1 MNIKADAT
9 IVSAAGKFAQAQ
21 KPFSMKDMATGFI
34 SDYKDMMDGISTNF
48 EKSMKEIN
56 SVNDGVQSAIDKLA
70 TQINDGTIENRG
82 ERDEMMNVLADYRNQ
97 LEGIGLYG
105 EENKRKREDLLY
117 DVNKYIKDN
126 QSSAQKSQELI
137 TNFQTK
143 AYDPVLT
150 GAGALDFIGQVAK
163 YYTGDDTDANFQ
175 VHKEDGKV
183 SFSFTSK
190 DGEKFDHVPLGELN
204 DMLVV
209 KDTALIA
216 DVNKIF
222 NDAKATAKSTRGV
235 TEEMLFGN
243 MQNELLELFKNNT
256 SGFSSVT
263 TTKMFGQPMSYYEAL
278 HDPNSEVAAQIFS
291 VLYEMNPELD
301 TKGDNGK
308 PDGKITR
315 EDFGT
320 EENYMQ
326 FVKTLTQPSAED
338 RDFAFNVAAKWFTDT
353 EGQRSLD
360 IGRELMGANDEVQD
374 KIDALNERISNLNKK
389 AETKLWT
396 ETKDSLYIGGTDQYL
411 KHGPAM
417 QLYNALGKSVDGKE
431 ASVTMLGTKFTYDP
445 AKNEWYEMI
454 EGDDGEE
461 RLSYGGPQSFVS
473 SLGISESQFLDLVTP
488 KSSSKSTG
496 DWAAVDTNQEEEAQG
511 LGSNYVDEVFNIN
524 DWTRDEKSGNW
535 TDGKGGKIYAGSGR
549 YDKDTQSDWGAMV
562 VINGKQ
568 VFASPSQA
576 EMMVGKLL
584 GLTPKPAGQMRT
596 GTSAGAAAGGAAD
609 EAKEA
614 AKSADDNKS
623 KKDKDREKYI
633 SDIIAQ
639 AEKNLRARN
648 VPITY
653 ENLLE
658 EYNKIK

>member
-9 IVSAAGKFAQAQ
+9 IVSAAGKFAEAQ
-21 KPFSMKDMATGFI
+21 KPFDMKDMATGFI
-34 SDYKDMMDGISTNF
+34 SDYKDMMENISTNF
-48 EKSMKEIN
+48 EESMKEIN

-70 TQINDGTIENRG
+70 TQINDGTIENRD

-126 QSSAQKSQELI
+126 QSTAQKSQELI

-150 GAGALDFIGQVAK
+150 GAGTLDFIGQVAK

-175 VHKEDGKV
+175 VHKENGKV

-190 DGEKFDHVPLGELN
+190 DGEKFDHVPLAELN

-222 NDAKATAKSTRGV
+222 NDAKSTAKNTRGL
-235 TEEMLFGN
+235 TEEMLFGK
-243 MQNELLELFKNNT
+243 MQNDLLELFKNNA

-263 TTKMFGQPMSYYEAL
+263 TAKMFGQPMSYYEAL

-291 VLYEMNPELD
+291 VLYEMKPELD

-320 EENYMQ
+320 EENYIQ

-338 RDFAFNVAAKWFTDT
+338 RDFAFSVAAKWFTDT

-360 IGRELMGANDEVQD
+360 IGRELMGANDKVQD
-374 KIDALNERISNLNKK
+374 KIDALNERISNLKK
-389 AETKLWT
+389 ETTTTDETKLWT

-417 QLYNALGKSVDGKE
+417 QLYNALSKSVDGKE
-431 ASVTMLGTKFTYDP
+431 TSVTMLGTKFTYDP

-454 EGDDGEE
+454 EGEDGEE

-473 SLGISESQFLDLVTP
+473 SLGISEPQFLDLVTP
-488 KSSSKSTG
+488 KSSGKSTG
-496 DWAAVDTNQEEEAQG
+496 NWSNFDTNQEEEAQG
-511 LGSNYVDEVFNIN
+511 FPSNYVDEVFNIN

-549 YDKDTQSDWGAMV
+549 YDKGTQSDWGAMV
-562 VINGKQ
+562 VIDGKR
-568 VFASPSQA
+568 VFASSSQA
-576 EMMVGKLL
+576 DMMVRKLL
-584 GLTPKPAGQMRT
+584 GTTPKPAGQ
-596 GTSAGAAAGGAAD
+596 TSTETSSG
-609 EAKEA
+609 A

-623 KKDKDREKYI
+623 KKDKERDRLMQ
-633 SDIIAQ
+633 Q
-639 AEKNLRARN
+639 AAENLRARN
-648 VPITY
+648 VPLTS
-653 ENLLE
+653 ENILE

>member
-21 KPFSMKDMATGFI
+21 KPFSMKGMATGFI

-56 SVNDGVQSAIDKLA
+56 SVNDDVQSAIDKLA

-82 ERDEMMNVLADYRNQ
+82 ERNEMMNVLADYRNQ

-117 DVNKYIKDN
+117 EVNKYIKDN

-150 GAGALDFIGQVAK
+150 GAGKLDFIGQVAK

-209 KDTALIA
+209 KDTALVA
-216 DVNKIF
+216 AVNKIF
-222 NDAKATAKSTRGV
+222 NDAKINAKNTRGL
-235 TEEMLFGN
+235 TGEMLFGN
-243 MQNELLELFKNNT
+243 MQNELLELFKNNA

-301 TKGDNGK
+301 TKGNNGE

-338 RDFAFNVAAKWFTDT
+338 RDFAFSVAAKWFTDT

-360 IGRELMGANDEVQD
+360 IGQELMGANDKVQD
-374 KIDALNERISNLNKK
+374 KIDALNERISNLSKK
-389 AETKLWT
+389 KTTTTDETKLWT
-396 ETKDSLYIGGTDQYL
+396 QTKDSLYIGGTDQYL

-431 ASVTMLGTKFTYDP
+431 TSVTMLGTKFTYDP

-454 EGDDGEE
+454 EGEDGEE

-473 SLGISESQFLDLVTP
+473 SLGISEPQFLDLVTP

-496 DWAAVDTNQEEEAQG
+496 DWAAVDTNEEEEAQG
-511 LGSNYVDEVFNIN
+511 FPSNYVDEVFNTN
-524 DWTRDEKSGNW
+524 DWTRDKKSGNW

-549 YDKDTQSDWGAMV
+549 YDKGTQSDWGAMV

-568 VFASPSQA
+568 VFASSSQA
-576 EMMVGKLL
+576 DMMVGKLL
-584 GLTPKPAGQMRT
+584 GLTPEPV
-596 GTSAGAAAGGAAD
+596 GAAAD
-609 EAKEA
+609 EVEES

-623 KKDKDREKYI
+623 KKDEELERI
-633 SDIIAQ
+633 FPNPSPLLVQ
-639 AEKNLRARN
+639 AAKNLRGKGVRL
-648 VPITY
+648 TRK
-653 ENLLE
+653 NLLE
-658 EYNKIK
+658 EFNKIK